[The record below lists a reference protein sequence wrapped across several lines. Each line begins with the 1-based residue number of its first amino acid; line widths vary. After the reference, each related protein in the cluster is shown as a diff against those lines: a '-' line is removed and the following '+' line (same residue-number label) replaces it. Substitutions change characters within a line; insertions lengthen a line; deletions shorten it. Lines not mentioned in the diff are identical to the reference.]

1 MPEIHKVECG
11 RCDSTEDLKEPGVFG
26 DRGDYRLPEDWH
38 EFSVH
43 HGGVVTHLCPD
54 CWDKYLLIEEEFL
67 SEDHIVK

>member
-11 RCDSTEDLKEPGVFG
+11 RCGTTEGLKEPGVFG
-26 DRGDYRLPEDWH
+26 SDEYTLPEDWH
-38 EFSVH
+38 EFDVD

-67 SEDHIVK
+67 SKEHIVR